1 MLLKKKTGTA
11 NAVEMIAKEE
21 IPQTVGTVLASE
33 VLFEGTFKSSEPMI
47 IHGEVRGDIKST
59 SDITLSS
66 EGKYT
71 GTISSGNMVIS
82 GIANGTFTCRGIA
95 EISESGKVKG
105 DLAAS
110 RFIMSQDAIFEGGLK
125 VKKSKKPSEEVLK
138 DLSKEDAKQIV
149 E

>member
-1 MLLKKKTGTA
+1 MLLKKKTETVA
-11 NAVEMIAKEE
+11 AVEMIAKEE
-21 IPQTVGTVLASE
+21 TPQTIGTVLASE
-33 VLFEGTFKSSEPMI
+33 VLFEGSFKSSEPMV
-47 IHGEVRGDIKST
+47 IHGEVQGDIKST

-66 EGKYT
+66 KGKYT

-82 GIANGTFTCRGIA
+82 GTANGTFTCRGVA

-110 RFIMSQDAIFEGGLK
+110 RFIMSEDAIFEGNLK
-125 VKKSKKPSEEVLK
+125 VKKSKKSSEEVSK
-138 DLSKEDAKQIV
+138 DPSKEDAKKIA